1 MIKLNMFLQVISL
14 VAVTQFAASAGFAA
28 TQSTTLN
35 TRANIVV
42 ACRVSATAMNFG
54 IRSTVLGTE
63 TALSTLT
70 VICNNLTPYN
80 VSLRSGSALLIR
92 AVNLRNP
99 AGNTIRVGL
108 SLGSTGGVSGG
119 SHALTGQLV
128 AKAYPQVGLYQRTQ
142 TFFVNY

>member
-1 MIKLNMFLQVISL
+1 MIKLNMLKRVIFLL
-14 VAVTQFAASAGFAA
+14 AVTQFAASSGIAA

-42 ACRVSATAMNFG
+42 ACRVSATGMNFG
-54 IRSTVLGTE
+54 TRSTVLGTE
-63 TALSTLT
+63 TAISTLT

-80 VSLRSGSALLIR
+80 VSLRSGSALLTR

-108 SLGSTGGVSGG
+108 TLGSTGGVSGG
-119 SHALTGQLV
+119 SHILTGKLV
-128 AKAYPQVGLYQRTQ
+128 AKAYPAVGLYQRTQ
-142 TFFVNY
+142 TIFVNY